1 MVLQRCLQLVVTGEI
16 PDVRTVP
23 ATQDVVHPT
32 VVQLPI
38 AIAFARTKGN
48 INENLEK
55 VQALV
60 LQSRPVQLRQ
70 VQMLLSH
77 KKMLR

>member
-1 MVLQRCLQLVVTGEI
+1 LLLQRCLQLVVTGEI

-38 AIAFARTKGN
+38 AIAFAKIRRN

-55 VQALV
+55 NKALV
-60 LQSRPVQLRQ
+60 L
-70 VQMLLSH
+70 
-77 KKMLR
+77 

>member
-1 MVLQRCLQLVVTGEI
+1 MLLQRCLQLAVTGEI

-23 ATQDVVHPT
+23 ATQDAVRPT

-38 AIAFARTKGN
+38 AIAFAKIRRN

-55 VQALV
+55 SKALV
-60 LQSRPVQLRQ
+60 LQGGAMQLR
-70 VQMLLSH
+70 
-77 KKMLR
+77 